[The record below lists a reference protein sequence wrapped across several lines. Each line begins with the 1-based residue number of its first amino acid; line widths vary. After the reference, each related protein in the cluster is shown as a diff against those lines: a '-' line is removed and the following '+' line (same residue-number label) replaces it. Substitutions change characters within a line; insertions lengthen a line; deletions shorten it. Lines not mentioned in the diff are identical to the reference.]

1 MVCKVDGV
9 ISEIKT
15 EGKDKIIIVLPEDGE
30 KSKTKANIEYPVN
43 YHRVVLVEVGDKINK
58 GDLLTDGS
66 VDLDELFKYAGKEKL
81 KTILFTKL
89 QKYTNC
95 KANRFPENTLR
106 LLSNKCFQ
114 ERE

>member
-1 MVCKVDGV
+1 MQVDGV

-58 GDLLTDGS
+58 GDLLTAVRLIWMS
-66 VDLDELFKYAGKEKL
+66 YSNMPAKKKL

-95 KANRFPENTLR
+95 KANG
-106 LLSNKCFQ
+106 FQ
-114 ERE
+114 KTH